1 MKVLTKN
8 KELILA
14 TSSQTRINMMKT
26 YEKNFII
33 KAHTVDETKLKKQNI
48 PVIDCVRNMA
58 EAKAKSLEHIYPD
71 HKIIGSDQM
80 LVCRNEIFNKPKS
93 ENQAIENLMK
103 LQNNVHSLYSAI
115 VVIQNKH
122 ICYELVREAKLFFK
136 SMSEDD
142 IKKYIKKNKSAVFS
156 SVGSYKIE
164 ENDKFKFV
172 EILSGDEETIVG
184 FPISRFFKETKG
196 D

>member
-1 MKVLTKN
+1 MSRRTK
-8 KELILA
+8 ILLFEE
-14 TSSQTRINMMKT
+14 
-26 YEKNFII
+26 YC
-33 KAHTVDETKLKKQNI
+33 NI
-48 PVIDCVRNMA
+48 
-58 EAKAKSLEHIYPD
+58 
-71 HKIIGSDQM
+71 
-80 LVCRNEIFNKPKS
+80 S
-93 ENQAIENLMK
+93 EGTQ
-103 LQNNVHSLYSAI
+103 S
-115 VVIQNKH
+115 
-122 ICYELVREAKLFFK
+122 
-136 SMSEDD
+136 D